1 VTISRRIALK
11 LISASTRGAAA
22 PRLALAGSVPR
33 PLKFRVIRDGK
44 QIGAYSVDFE
54 QAADGTR
61 VSTAID
67 LAGKIAFISAS
78 RFSHRGV
85 ERWEGD
91 RLVEL
96 KTTTNENGERFEVS
110 GMLAADNLR
119 ITAPNGT
126 TVAPVMAF
134 TTNDLWNRYA
144 LQSRNLVDAHH
155 S

>member
-1 VTISRRIALK
+1 
-11 LISASTRGAAA
+11 
-22 PRLALAGSVPR
+22 
-33 PLKFRVIRDGK
+33 
-44 QIGAYSVDFE
+44 
-54 QAADGTR
+54 
-61 VSTAID
+61 
-67 LAGKIAFISAS
+67 
-78 RFSHRGV
+78 
-85 ERWEGD
+85 
-91 RLVEL
+91 VEL
-96 KTTTNENGERFEVS
+96 KSTTNENGERFEVS